1 MSRTRFRFFKVL
13 EEEAKFN
20 IENSLDLFKDVSIAT
35 AAMVTSYA
43 RIHINKIKLENGG
56 TIYYS
61 DTDSIVLDK
70 VYFNPDWINE
80 NIGFFKLEYEVKEAY
95 FLSNKTYCL
104 ILNNGE
110 TIIKTKGVINSSLT
124 VDKFKTMLYE
134 NKNITATKINTKTDL
149 ANASVSI
156 EKKRY
161 NIKL

>member
-1 MSRTRFRFFKVL
+1 M
-13 EEEAKFN
+13 
-20 IENSLDLFKDVSIAT
+20 
-35 AAMVTSYA
+35 
-43 RIHINKIKLENGG
+43 
-56 TIYYS
+56 
-61 DTDSIVLDK
+61 
-70 VYFNPDWINE
+70 YFNPDWINE

-134 NKNITATKINTKTDL
+134 NKNITATKINNKTDL

-156 EKKRY
+156 EKKDITLNY
-161 NIKL
+161 NSYTKIIKIFNDKGIWVDTKPLDINNF